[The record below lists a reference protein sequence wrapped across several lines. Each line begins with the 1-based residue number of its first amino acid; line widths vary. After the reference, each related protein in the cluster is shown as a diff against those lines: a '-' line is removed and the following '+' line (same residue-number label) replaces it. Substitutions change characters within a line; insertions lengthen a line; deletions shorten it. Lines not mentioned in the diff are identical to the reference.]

1 MNTPAETHEV
11 GIVAFRAD
19 GSTIDARDLLDYLDS
34 VRIAG
39 GVIDGARLGQ
49 PEVHTVRLALD
60 ADELV
65 LRSDDLPPSLPWQGL
80 VRSLVH
86 RFDTVAL
93 VDDGVV
99 DRDGRHHTGGD
110 LPEELDELMG
120 TVWEAETHS
129 LPLTLVHVVRTDPDL
144 GGEAQSIANRGDA
157 TVEVAEVDGFT
168 LIHDTLST
176 DPGVVVDVTLRSQL
190 PAVSF
195 SREGDRRGAIIRVRH
210 GGRTVVC
217 HVDRGVPPELTAGLH
232 DPETRALLRG
242 GVTLWFPSRRRR
254 FDDALVARLKA
265 AGTGEKSFAADVA
278 DAVGVPLSAALW
290 LEEEA
295 PPPAVTVVGPLSKR
309 EMLARGLRG
318 AAGDLRTEL
327 SREEITKGPLG
338 GLRRFLIEHPGACFV
353 YGLTELALAVVFL
366 TVAADWGLWAPIRW
380 VVAIYFAVDGL
391 FSLGVAAVTWRG
403 RVRA

>member
-99 DRDGRHHTGGD
+99 DRDGRHYTGGD
-110 LPEELDELMG
+110 LPEELDELMD
-120 TVWEAETHS
+120 TILDAETHS
-129 LPLTLVHVVRTDPDL
+129 LPLTLVHVLRTDPDL
-144 GGEAQSIANRGDA
+144 DGEAQSIANRGDGI
-157 TVEVAEVDGFT
+157 VEVAEVDGFT

-176 DPGVVVDVTLRSQL
+176 DPGIVVDVALRSQL

-195 SREGDRRGAIIRVRH
+195 SREGDARGAVVGVRH
-210 GGRTVVC
+210 HGRTVVC
-217 HVDRGVPPELTAGLH
+217 HVDSGVPAELTAGLS
-232 DPETRALLRG
+232 DPATRDLLRG
-242 GVTLWFPSRRRR
+242 EVTVWFPSRRRR
-254 FDDALVARLKA
+254 LDDALVARLKA
-265 AGTGEKSFAADVA
+265 AGTGETAFVADVA
-278 DAVGVPLSAALW
+278 DAIGVPLVAADW
-290 LEEEA
+290 LEGGAA
-295 PPPAVTVVGPLSKR
+295 PASVTVVGPLSKR

-338 GLRRFLIEHPGACFV
+338 GLRRFLIEHPGACLI

-366 TVAADWGLWAPIRW
+366 TVAAGWGLWAPVRW
-380 VVAIYFAVDGL
+380 ILVIYFAVDGL
-391 FSLGVAAVTWRG
+391 FSLGVAAVSWRG
-403 RVRA
+403 RLRA